1 MHSLGGE
8 NLGERKSLEELALDG
23 IIQLGGSSRNGSVW
37 IEFDWLRTETRGALS

>member
-23 IIQLGGSSRNGSVW
+23 TIQLGGSSRNGSVW